1 MSYQILKTNGDQLV
15 QGGLIDGQ
23 LNQTATD
30 ITLIGQNSTGYGL
43 FINDNF
49 VRLLENFANT
59 TQPQNPIQGQLWY
72 DTQNQVLKVY
82 NNNSF
87 NPVGGTSF
95 SPTPPSSYAAGD
107 LWIDSINGQLH
118 FNAGTGDVLAGP
130 VYAQSQGVCG
140 FEVPEDVLDVN
151 SISHT
156 ITNLYVG
163 GTLIGFFSKS
173 AFTPLDPIA
182 QFTGNVV
189 IGFNAS
195 TLANLQFNVLTSR
208 ATALYDGNTVY
219 PASGLVKT
227 LGSSVIAPDDSGN
240 GALSITSTKQM
251 ILGPGNDIEFSVQ
264 PEYTLAQAFQIKSNT
279 ANQNFDINLNNS
291 LSGSISAFFI
301 NAQLQYAGIYNNTPQ
316 ATLDVGGTFRIA
328 AGKAP
333 LHYNSSG
340 TPGQIAWDVNYI
352 YVCTALNTW
361 SRTALSTTTNW

>member
-1 MSYQILKTNGDQLV
+1 MSYQILKTNGDQLI

-43 FINDNF
+43 FLNDNF
-49 VRLLENFANT
+49 VHLLENFANT

-72 DTQNQVLKVY
+72 DTQNAVLKVY
-82 NNNSF
+82 NNNTFS
-87 NPVGGTSF
+87 PVGGTTF
-95 SPTPPSSYAAGD
+95 SSTPPSSYAAGD
-107 LWIDSINGQLH
+107 LWIDSVNGQLH
-118 FNAGTGDVLAGP
+118 FNAGTGDILAGP
-130 VYAQSQGVCG
+130 VYSQSQGVCG
-140 FEVPEDVLDVN
+140 FEVPEDILDVN
-151 SISHT
+151 GISHT

-173 AFTPLDPIA
+173 AFTPLDSLA
-182 QFTGNVV
+182 QFTGSVV
-189 IGFNAS
+189 VGFNAS
-195 TLANLQFNVLTSR
+195 TLAGLEFNVLSSR

-219 PASGLVKT
+219 PATSLVKT
-227 LGSSVIAPDDSGN
+227 LGSSVIAPDSNGL
-240 GALSITSTKQM
+240 GALSITSAKQL

-291 LSGSISAFFI
+291 LNGSTSAFFI
-301 NAQLQYAGIYNNTPQ
+301 NAQLQYTGIYNNSPQ

-333 LHYNSSG
+333 ATSTSSG
-340 TPGQIAWDVNYI
+340 TPGQIAWDSSWI
-352 YVCTALNTW
+352 YVCVATNSW
-361 SRTALSTTTNW
+361 KRTQLSSSSW